1 MSWQTISKVL
11 GLALIDEVFAEQ
23 LLKEPQATLMSYGI
37 QLESGELDVLCQ
49 CQAQT
54 LSELSDQLVKK
65 LYPGSLE

>member
-37 QLESGELDVLCQ
+37 QLEPGELDALCQ

-54 LSELSDQLVKK
+54 LSELSDQLVKR